1 MVFKVSSITN
11 KSAFFKMAANVNSSS
26 DLLDLSS
33 DENDFIGEA
42 QRLGAN
48 LSVPD
53 KAVISR
59 KRKIQTNPAG
69 KSRSTRGKN
78 DPKVSAWQRVQQHKN
93 EHLTVTEGN
102 RLRCNAC
109 KETISKK
116 KSTVKKHITS
126 GKHVQAKKAIE
137 ISKKKDQSLLQ
148 FLARNDK
155 ANNPKGETL
164 PHDMRVYRFDLV
176 ESFLAAGIPL
186 TKIDCLRSFLEKYGH
201 RLTSQTHLSC

>member
-1 MVFKVSSITN
+1 M
-11 KSAFFKMAANVNSSS
+11 
-26 DLLDLSS
+26 
-33 DENDFIGEA
+33 
-42 QRLGAN
+42 
-48 LSVPD
+48 SVLD
-53 KAVISR
+53 KAVIPG
-59 KRKIQTNPAG
+59 KWKIQTNAG
-69 KSRSTRGKN
+69 GKGRSTRGKN

-148 FLARNDK
+148 FLTK
-155 ANNPKGETL
+155 Q
-164 PHDMRVYRFDLV
+164 
-176 ESFLAAGIPL
+176 SF
-186 TKIDCLRSFLEKYGH
+186 F
-201 RLTSQTHLSC
+201 